1 MLNNINNIQAI
12 LKEGMLRTD
21 VNPLDLIVFAA
32 RDEKVDGDYRAAV
45 MQFSDL
51 IDDLGGLTTVAV
63 DGVTITGDGT
73 VGNPLIAVAPTQ
85 SYTTLSGVF
94 AQSGTSAPSILY
106 TFENTLAVTPTLGYL
121 SPGVYTLTDAAI
133 QPDKTFLVIPER
145 LVGYDVRIDTMSSPG
160 TAIIRTVDN
169 TGTPV
174 NDVLNGPFELRIYN

>member
-32 RDEKVDGDYRAAV
+32 RDEKYDGDYRAAV

-73 VGNPLIAVAPTQ
+73 IGDPLEVIFPAPTPAIVKAAFIQADFASDVDASAAAIGATLIVTDYTASGFGGSFTRVTDVNGTYLDWVVLASEDTASTGLFGTNPL
-85 SYTTLSGVF
+85 
-94 AQSGTSAPSILY
+94 
-106 TFENTLAVTPTLGYL
+106 
-121 SPGVYTLTDAAI
+121 
-133 QPDKTFLVIPER
+133 
-145 LVGYDVRIDTMSSPG
+145 
-160 TAIIRTVDN
+160 
-169 TGTPV
+169 
-174 NDVLNGPFELRIYN
+174 